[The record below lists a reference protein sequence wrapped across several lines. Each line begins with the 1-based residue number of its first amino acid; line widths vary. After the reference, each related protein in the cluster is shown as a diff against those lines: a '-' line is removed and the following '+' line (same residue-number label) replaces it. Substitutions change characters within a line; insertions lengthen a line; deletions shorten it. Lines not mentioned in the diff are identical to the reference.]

1 MTRRQDGRW
10 QVKKKIDGKYIYF
23 YSMEKT
29 EKAAQRDIERQLLEY
44 SAKASKRLKFASVA
58 EEWKYE
64 HVEKI
69 SHRTWC
75 GYEAH
80 YKRAVTEFGDRDIAT
95 VTANDVQRFINILAS
110 KGYAFKTVKT
120 ALQVISLIMDYA
132 MLHNNLERNVC
143 SIVTV
148 PKNLKKEK
156 RELPSEAEIQKVKNS
171 VDCHFGLFAYVVL
184 FTGMRRGEALA
195 LTDKDVDFK
204 NKRIYVNKSVYF
216 IGNKPQIKSTKTAAG
231 TREIYLL
238 DCLADKLKGK
248 KGYIFGGDKPM
259 TEQAFKRAWEHY
271 SKDSGVT
278 ITPHQLRHAY
288 ATLLFDAGI
297 DPKSAQALLG
307 HSDYK
312 TTMDIYTH
320 ISESRKKLDFE
331 KLNSISSGV

>member
-1 MTRRQDGRW
+1 MTRRSDGRW
-10 QVKKKIDGKYIYF
+10 QVKKTINGKLVYF
-23 YSMEKT
+23 YSIEKT
-29 EKAAQRDIERQLLEY
+29 EKQAQRDIERQLLEY
-44 SAKASKRLKFASVA
+44 SAQAATSLRFSVVA

-64 HVEKI
+64 HIEKI

-80 YKRAVTEFGDRDIAT
+80 YKRAVAQFGDRDIAT
-95 VTANDVQRFINILAS
+95 ITANDVQRFINLLAS

-120 ALQVISLIMDYA
+120 ALQVLSLIMDYA

-156 RELPSEAEIQKVKNS
+156 RELPSESEIKRVKNS

-195 LTDKDVDFK
+195 LTDKDIDFK
-204 NKRIYVNKSVYF
+204 CKTISVNKSVYF
-216 IGNKPQIKSTKTAAG
+216 VGNQPRIKSTKTVAG

-259 TEQAFKRAWEHY
+259 TEQAFQRAWEHY
-271 SKDSGVT
+271 AKDSGVT
-278 ITPHQLRHAY
+278 VTPHQLRHAY
-288 ATLLFDAGI
+288 ATLLYDAGI
-297 DPKSAQALLG
+297 DPKSAQRLLG

-320 ISESRKKLDFE
+320 ISESRKQLDFE
-331 KLNSISSGV
+331 KLNSLSIGV